1 MDWMSVLS
9 AAIAG
14 ALAAAIASLLFLRKS
29 KDHRFAYTTLTVVLF
44 LGFKLFSDQSI
55 LPRIREW
62 QTDEQLREL
71 PFYRD
76 LAEVD
81 PLTYEKV
88 RVVMSDS
95 VRKGDG
101 ADVIASRIAP
111 IVAGTVPKYV
121 GTASDDS
128 VVAFIDVV
136 IRQVESLHSSHS
148 DACYYFLFPHE
159 QGATPGLISSW
170 DQKNRDES
178 IVALGRIVHSAVHTP
193 QPLPDARKAE
203 TLLVP
208 VMDQLRNEFGNDL
221 LLLQQK
227 PTDTVGRQKVCAIT
241 VFLYRN
247 VEALSQRDASLL
259 LRYLLSDSN
268 KSTPEK

>member
-1 MDWMSVLS
+1 MDWMSILS

-29 KDHRFAYTTLTVVLF
+29 KNNRIAYTTLTVVLF
-44 LGFKLFSDQSI
+44 LGFKLYSDQSI
-55 LPRIREW
+55 LPRIRER
-62 QTDEQLREL
+62 QTDKQLREL

-81 PLTYEKV
+81 PQTYEKV
-88 RVVMSDS
+88 RVVASDS

-111 IVAGTVPKYV
+111 IVEGTVPKYV

-128 VVAFIDVV
+128 VVNFSDVV
-136 IRQVESLHSSHS
+136 IRQVESLQNLHS

-159 QGATPGLISSW
+159 QGATPVTIASL

-178 IVALGRIVHSAVHTP
+178 IDALGRILHSAVHTP
-193 QPLPDARKAE
+193 QPLPDATKAE
-203 TLLVP
+203 ALLVP
-208 VMDQLRNEFGNDL
+208 VMNQLRNEFGNDL

-227 PTDTVGRQKVCAIT
+227 PTDTVGRQRVCAIT
-241 VFLYRN
+241 VSLYKN
-247 VEALSQRDASLL
+247 VEALPQRDASLL
-259 LRYLLSDSN
+259 LRYLLSDSGES
-268 KSTPEK
+268 K

>member
-1 MDWMSVLS
+1 MDWMSVLV
-9 AAIAG
+9 AGLCG
-14 ALAAAIASLLFLRKS
+14 ALAAGIASLVTIKS
-29 KDHRFAYTTLTVVLF
+29 KKSRGPYIVITLVF
-44 LGFKLFSDQSI
+44 FFGFKALSDKTI
-55 LPRIREW
+55 LPRIRDW
-62 QTDEQLREL
+62 QTDRQLREL
-71 PFYRD
+71 AFYRD

-81 PLTYEKV
+81 PQTYEKI
-88 RVVMSDS
+88 RVVTSDS

-111 IVAGTVPKYV
+111 IVAGTVPKYI

-128 VVAFIDVV
+128 VIAFADVV
-136 IRQVESLHSSHS
+136 IRQVEALRSSNS

-159 QGATPGLISSW
+159 QGAPLGITNSLG
-170 DQKNRDES
+170 QKSRDES
-178 IVALGRIVHSAVHTP
+178 IDTLGRIVHSAVHTP

-208 VMDQLRNEFGNDL
+208 VMDQLTNQFGNDL

-241 VFLYRN
+241 VFLYKN
-247 VEALSQRDASLL
+247 VEALPQRDASLL
-259 LRYLLSDSN
+259 LRYLLSDSSESN
-268 KSTPEK
+268 LAK